1 MTRFL
6 LSIFLLLPFGS
17 RIFAQLSW
25 QGGIIPDQGQAATL
39 LFDAT
44 GTPMAGSTG
53 TIYAHTGVTING
65 TAWQNTIG
73 TWGNNTNQPALV
85 LVSGNQYKLV
95 FGQSIK
101 SFYGSPAGNIA
112 KINLVVRHASGNP
125 KTVDLSIDVEA
136 FDVNLTAPL
145 QNSTTFWTSGNVEVQ
160 ALAIDATAGFVLRNP
175 NGMVLDSTASSSSF
189 NYSISNPVSG
199 QYVLKSTKGLIS
211 IEKKFGIYP
220 QGTAVSEAFPAGLKD
235 GITYNIND
243 ATKATLVL
251 NAPGKD
257 FVFVAGNF
265 NNWNPTTS
273 YSMKKDPVSGKFW
286 LDISGLVSG
295 NWYAFQYWVCDN
307 TPATG
312 SPKVVRTAD
321 PFSTLVLSQF
331 DDAEVI
337 MLNTFPGLPEY
348 KNIAPRQERE
358 VSVIQTGST
367 AYWHY
372 NWTSTAKPNAN
383 LNRKDLVIYEL
394 LIRDFD
400 ANRTYQNLI
409 DRFDYFKGLKINAIQ
424 LMPVMEFEGNLSWG
438 YNPTFHLATDKR
450 YGPPAKLKEFIDLCH
465 QNGIAVILDLALNH
479 VFEPSPLH
487 RMWMLDANHDGR
499 ADGISPDNPY
509 CNVLPRHTLN
519 VGADLNHFREPDN
532 LTNTYVI
539 RTAEQ
544 WINEFKIDGF
554 RWDLTQG
561 FTNACSENDGNCTLS
576 NQPDRITKLK
586 WYADKQWETDP
597 NFYVI
602 FEHWAFGEINEL
614 NNYRLTENPPKGIQC
629 WRRGDDQYANI
640 LKGNYANLSTI
651 TDASNF
657 RIQGNMESHDEE
669 RVMYKAIT
677 EAGQTL
683 GNLNKALDRMP
694 ALGSVFFLVPGPK
707 MIWHFAELGC
717 NMSVNT
723 CTNGLVGDCRLSAKP
738 QPQWAQNW
746 LGMSNRSKIYEDWS
760 KMIELRTKADLFKMG
775 QFSFN
780 LDVTGR
786 PRLDV
791 WTSTTASTNL
801 SYVMVQT
808 NFSNDAATFPAFF
821 PYTGTWYNL
830 LDNSPLTVTATNQ
843 NITLPADGGYVI
855 YGNQPNNLVSVG
867 ESFSSFQG
875 DELQLLCENP
885 IRNQKAVVNFKA
897 ENGKELCFSVYS
909 ISGKAL
915 FSQKAESHE
924 GVIELNFPYP
934 KGLYLLEMANDRGR
948 KVVKI
953 VIE

>member
-1 MTRFL
+1 MV
-6 LSIFLLLPFGS
+6 
-17 RIFAQLSW
+17 FAQLSW
-25 QGGIIPDQGQAATL
+25 QGGITPDQSQTATL

-44 GTPMAGSTG
+44 GTPLVGSTG

-65 TAWQNTIG
+65 TAWQNTVG
-73 TWGNNTNQPALV
+73 VWANNTSQPAMV

-95 FGQSIK
+95 FNPSIK
-101 SFYGSPAGNIA
+101 SFYGNPAGNITN
-112 KINLVVRHASGNP
+112 INLVVRHASGSP
-125 KTVDLSIDVEA
+125 KTVDLLIDVEA
-136 FDVNLTAPL
+136 FDINLTAPL

-160 ALAIDATAGFVLRNP
+160 AQTFAGTAGFVLRNP
-175 NGMVLDSTASSSSF
+175 NKLVLDSVASASTF
-189 NYSISNPVSG
+189 NISIDNPVYG
-199 QYVLKSTKGLIS
+199 QYILKSTKGLIS
-211 IEKKFGIYP
+211 IEKKFNIYP
-220 QGTAVSEAFPAGLKD
+220 QGLAVSAALPTNLKD
-235 GITYNIND
+235 GINYNAND
-243 ATKATLVL
+243 ASKATLVL

-265 NNWNPTTS
+265 NNWNPGSS
-273 YSMKKDPVSGKFW
+273 YAMKKDAVSGMFW
-286 LDISGLVSG
+286 LEISGLVSG
-295 NWYAFQYWVCDN
+295 NWYAFQYWVCEN

-337 MLNTFPGLPEY
+337 TLNTFPGLPEY

-358 VSVIQTGST
+358 VSVIQTGPN

-372 NWTSTAKPNAN
+372 NWTSTTKPNAT

-409 DRFDYFKGLKINAIQ
+409 DRFNYFKGLKINAIQ
-424 LMPVMEFEGNLSWG
+424 LMPIMEFEGNMSWG

-487 RMWMLDANHDGR
+487 RMWMLDANNDGR

-509 CNVLPRHTLN
+509 CNVVPRHTLN

-539 RTAEQ
+539 RTIEQ
-544 WINEFKIDGF
+544 WINDFKIDGF

-561 FTNACSENDGNCTLS
+561 FTNACSENDGNCTLG
-576 NQPDRITKLK
+576 NQPDRLTKLK
-586 WYADKQWETDP
+586 WYADKQWEIDP

-614 NNYRLTENPPKGIQC
+614 NNYRLTENTPKGIQC

-651 TDASNF
+651 SDASNY

-669 RVMYKAIT
+669 RVIYKAIT

-683 GNLNKALDRMP
+683 GNLNKTLDRMP

-723 CTNGLVGDCRLSAKP
+723 CTNGLVGDCRLSTKP
-738 QPQWAQNW
+738 QPQWTQNW
-746 LGMSNRSKIYEDWS
+746 LGIANRGKIYEDWS
-760 KMIELRTKADLFKMG
+760 KMIELRTKADLFKTG

-791 WTSTTASTNL
+791 WTSTTGSTSL
-801 SYVMVQT
+801 SYVMVHT
-808 NFSNDAATFPAFF
+808 NFSNDAATFPSFF
-821 PYTGTWYNL
+821 PYTGTWYNM
-830 LDNSPLTVTATNQ
+830 LDNSPLTVIATNQ

-855 YGNQPNNLVSVG
+855 YGNQPNTLVSVDQL
-867 ESFSSFQG
+867 FSSIPG
-875 DELQLLCENP
+875 DELRLVCANP
-885 IRNQKAVVNFKA
+885 ILNQKSVVHFKA
-897 ENGKELCFSVYS
+897 NNANDLRFTLYS
-909 ISGKAL
+909 INGKAL
-915 FSQKAESHE
+915 FTQKPESNS
-924 GVIELNFPYP
+924 GTMELKLPFS
-934 KGLYLLEMANDRGR
+934 KGMYLLEMAGDIGR
-948 KVVKI
+948 KLVK
-953 VIE
+953 VLIE